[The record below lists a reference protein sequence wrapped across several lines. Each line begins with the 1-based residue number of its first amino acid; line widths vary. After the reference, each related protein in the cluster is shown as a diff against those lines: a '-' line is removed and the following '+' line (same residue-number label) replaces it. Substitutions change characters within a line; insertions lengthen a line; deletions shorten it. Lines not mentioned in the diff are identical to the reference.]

1 MATIKTYLL
10 GLMRSNVK
18 VMLGTALAYAVLAE
32 LSRRLASTPNS
43 VTPVWPPDGLAVG
56 MTLLYGKP
64 ALVGVFVGSFL
75 ANLRAFW
82 SDLSPVDFL
91 LSILAVVGIAAG
103 TTIGTQLGAI
113 LLKKHS
119 QSRYPFA
126 RVSDAVKFLA
136 YTGLI
141 GPTINATVGVS
152 MLIVA
157 SKIQLL
163 DYPRIWV
170 IWWISNVAGIFILTP
185 LILSCK
191 QWLEAR
197 NPSLVSPLKKQFH
210 LRIWLKLFGRKKFE
224 FGTLILLILVV
235 GKVAFWN
242 NYPIAYILI
251 PLLVWAAF
259 RFGGLGATLS
269 TFAIATLAILG
280 TVRGLGSFASNDL
293 NQSLIGLQSFIAVI
307 VFTSLILVAV
317 LSEQSEAKTQLK
329 QAFTDLQLV
338 NGVLEEQ
345 AQDLALKNYQL
356 EYALE
361 ELKVTQAQMVQSEKM
376 SALGNLVAG
385 VAHEINNP
393 LGFLNGSIQNAK
405 DHAQDLFRHIQLY
418 QKNYPNPVTEIE
430 DHEDYIDL
438 DFLNEDLPHLLQ
450 SMEEATNRIKR
461 ISVSLRT
468 FTRADTDRKVLANVE
483 ENLDSTLLILK
494 YRLKGTNNRPEIKVS
509 RQYAQLPKISC
520 FPGQLNQVFM
530 NVLANAID
538 ALDEASV
545 GFQFANPENRRYQ
558 ITIRTVLE
566 NDRIAIY
573 IADTGNG
580 MDEFTQSKI
589 FDRLFTTKGVDQG
602 TGLGLSIARQIIVDK
617 HGGTID
623 VSSELHRG
631 TEFCIRLPI
640 DDPELG

>member
-64 ALVGVFVGSFL
+64 ALVGVFLGSFL

-197 NPSLVSPLKKQFH
+197 KPSLVSPLKKQFY
-210 LRIWLKLFGRKKFE
+210 LRIWLKLFGREKIE

-530 NVLANAID
+530 NILANAID

-558 ITIRTVLE
+558 ITIRTALE
-566 NDRIAIY
+566 NDRVAIY

-580 MDEFTQSKI
+580 MDELTQSKI

-617 HGGTID
+617 HGGTIE
-623 VSSELHRG
+623 VASELNHG

-640 DDPELG
+640 DDPELS